1 MERPHQKFIELK
13 TCVLMNI
20 KIIAHGKISK
30 GPEFELIQIY
40 LKRFNHKVPKSSLN
54 TLHIYENG
62 SEEKDYN
69 RKIFEKKKVEK
80 NYIILDEKGE
90 NISSLEFANYLN
102 MLSNSGIK
110 DISIFI
116 GGAHGLPSKIK
127 ENALKS
133 ISFSNLVLPHKLI
146 RVILVEQL
154 YRAKCII
161 SNHPY
166 HKE

>member
-1 MERPHQKFIELK
+1 
-13 TCVLMNI
+13 MNI

-30 GPEFELIQIY
+30 GPELELIQRY
-40 LKRFNHKVPKSSLN
+40 MKRYNQKLPKCNLN
-54 TLHIYENG
+54 TLDIYENI
-62 SEEKDYN
+62 SEEKEYN
-69 RKIFEKKKVEK
+69 RKIAQKQKEEKK
-80 NYIILDEKGE
+80 YIILDEKGV
-90 NISSLEFANYLN
+90 NITSVELANYLN
-102 MLSNSGIK
+102 TLSNSGIK

-116 GGAHGLPSKIK
+116 GGAHGLPEKIK
-127 ENALKS
+127 ENAIKS

>member
-1 MERPHQKFIELK
+1 
-13 TCVLMNI
+13 MNI
-20 KIIAHGKISK
+20 KIIAHGRTPK
-30 GPEFELIQIY
+30 GPEFELIQRY
-40 LKRFNHKVPKSSLN
+40 LKRFNYKLPSSNLN
-54 TLHIYENG
+54 TLDIHEIG
-62 SEEKDYN
+62 SEEKEFN
-69 RKIFEKKKVEK
+69 RKILQKTKEEK
-80 NYIILDEKGE
+80 NYIILDENGE
-90 NISSLEFANYLN
+90 QFTSPGFANYLTK
-102 MLSNSGIK
+102 LSESGIK

-116 GGAHGLPSKIK
+116 GGAHGLSDEIK
-127 ENALKS
+127 KNAVKS

>member
-1 MERPHQKFIELK
+1 
-13 TCVLMNI
+13 MNI
-20 KIIAHGKISK
+20 KIIAHGKISR
-30 GPEFELIQIY
+30 GPEFELIQRY
-40 LKRFNHKVPKSSLN
+40 LKRFNNKLPKSNLN
-54 TLHIYENG
+54 ILEIYEIG

-69 RKIFEKKKVEK
+69 RKIFQKQKEEK
-80 NYIILDEKGE
+80 NYIILDERGE
-90 NISSLEFANYLN
+90 NITSVELANYLN
-102 MLSNSGIK
+102 RLSNSGIK

-116 GGAHGLPSKIK
+116 GGAHGLPNKIK
-127 ENALKS
+127 ENALRS

-146 RVILVEQL
+146 RVILTEQL

>member
-1 MERPHQKFIELK
+1 
-13 TCVLMNI
+13 MNI

-30 GPEFELIQIY
+30 GPELELIQRY
-40 LKRFNHKVPKSSLN
+40 MKRYNQKLPKCNLN
-54 TLHIYENG
+54 TLDIYENI

-69 RKIFEKKKVEK
+69 RKLAQKQKEEKK
-80 NYIILDEKGE
+80 YIIVDEKGV
-90 NISSLEFANYLN
+90 NITSLELANYLN
-102 MLSNSGIK
+102 TLSNSGIK

-116 GGAHGLPSKIK
+116 GGAHGLPEKIK
-127 ENALKS
+127 ENAIKS

>member
-1 MERPHQKFIELK
+1 MD
-13 TCVLMNI
+13 I

-30 GPEFELIQIY
+30 GPEFELIQRY
-40 LKRFNHKVPKSSLN
+40 LKRFNHKLPKCNLN
-54 TLHIYENG
+54 TLDIYEIG
-62 SEEKDYN
+62 SEEKDYY
-69 RKIFEKKKVEK
+69 RKLFQKQKIEK

-90 NISSLEFANYLN
+90 NITSVDLANYLN
-102 MLSNSGIK
+102 FLSNSGIK

-133 ISFSNLVLPHKLI
+133 ISFSNLILPHKLI
-146 RVILVEQL
+146 RVILSEQL

>member
-1 MERPHQKFIELK
+1 
-13 TCVLMNI
+13 MNI

-30 GPEFELIQIY
+30 GPEFELILRY
-40 LKRFNHKVPKSSLN
+40 LKRYNNKLPKSNLN
-54 TLHIYENG
+54 KLDIYEIG

-69 RKIFEKKKVEK
+69 RKIFKKQKEEK
-80 NYIILDEKGE
+80 NYIILDERGE
-90 NISSLEFANYLN
+90 NITSVELANYLN
-102 MLSNSGIK
+102 RLSNSGIK

-116 GGAHGLPSKIK
+116 GGAHGLPYKIK
-127 ENALKS
+127 ENALRS

-146 RVILVEQL
+146 RVILTEQL

>member
-1 MERPHQKFIELK
+1 
-13 TCVLMNI
+13 MNI
-20 KIIAHGKISK
+20 KIIAHGKVSR
-30 GPEFELIQIY
+30 GPEFDLILRY
-40 LKRFNHKVPKSSLN
+40 MKRFNNKLPKSNLN
-54 TLHIYENG
+54 NVDIYEIS

-69 RKIFEKKKVEK
+69 RKIFHKHKEKE

-90 NISSLEFANYLN
+90 NITSMELANYLN
-102 MLSNSGIK
+102 SLSNSGIK

-116 GGAHGLPSKIK
+116 GGAHGLPKKIK
-127 ENALKS
+127 ENALRS

-146 RVILVEQL
+146 RVILIEQL

>member
-1 MERPHQKFIELK
+1 
-13 TCVLMNI
+13 MNI

-30 GPEFELIQIY
+30 GPELELIQRY
-40 LKRFNHKVPKSSLN
+40 MKRYNRKLPKSNLN
-54 TLHIYENG
+54 TLDIYEII

-69 RKIFEKKKVEK
+69 RKILQKQKEEKK
-80 NYIILDEKGE
+80 YIILDEKGV
-90 NISSLEFANYLN
+90 NITSVELANYLN
-102 MLSNSGIK
+102 TLSNSGIK
-110 DISIFI
+110 DISILI

-127 ENALKS
+127 ENAIKS

>member
-1 MERPHQKFIELK
+1 
-13 TCVLMNI
+13 MNI
-20 KIIAHGKISK
+20 KIIAHGKIPK
-30 GPEFELIQIY
+30 GPEFELTQKYI
-40 LKRFNHKVPKSSLN
+40 KRFNHKFPKSNLN
-54 TLHIYENG
+54 NLTI
-62 SEEKDYN
+62 SEIVSDEKDYN
-69 RKIFEKKKVEK
+69 RKILQKENKKID
-80 NYIILDEKGE
+80 YIILDEKGE
-90 NISSLEFANYLN
+90 QITSEGLANYLN
-102 MLSNSGIK
+102 DLSKKGIK

-116 GGAHGLPSKIK
+116 GGAHGLPKKVK
-127 ENALKS
+127 ENAIKS

>member
-1 MERPHQKFIELK
+1 
-13 TCVLMNI
+13 MNI

-30 GPEFELIQIY
+30 GPELELIQRY
-40 LKRFNHKVPKSSLN
+40 MKRYNQKLPKCNLN
-54 TLHIYENG
+54 TLDIYENI
-62 SEEKDYN
+62 SEEKEYN
-69 RKIFEKKKVEK
+69 RKIAQKQKEEKK
-80 NYIILDEKGE
+80 YIILDEKGV
-90 NISSLEFANYLN
+90 NITSVELANYLN
-102 MLSNSGIK
+102 TLSNSGIK

-116 GGAHGLPSKIK
+116 GGAHGLPEKIK
-127 ENALKS
+127 ENAIKS

-146 RVILVEQL
+146 RVILAEQL

>member
-1 MERPHQKFIELK
+1 
-13 TCVLMNI
+13 MNI

-30 GPEFELIQIY
+30 GPEFELILRY
-40 LKRFNHKVPKSSLN
+40 LKRYNNKLPKSNLN
-54 TLHIYENG
+54 KLDIYEIG

-69 RKIFEKKKVEK
+69 RKIFKKQKEEK
-80 NYIILDEKGE
+80 NYIILDERGE
-90 NISSLEFANYLN
+90 NITSVELANYLN
-102 MLSNSGIK
+102 RLSNSGIK

-116 GGAHGLPSKIK
+116 GGAHGLPKKIK
-127 ENALKS
+127 ENALRS

-146 RVILVEQL
+146 RVILTEQL

>member
-1 MERPHQKFIELK
+1 
-13 TCVLMNI
+13 MNI

-30 GPEFELIQIY
+30 GPELELIQRY
-40 LKRFNHKVPKSSLN
+40 VKRYNHKSPKSNLN
-54 TLHIYENG
+54 TLDINEII
-62 SEEKDYN
+62 SEERDYN
-69 RKIFEKKKVEK
+69 RKLVQKQKEEKK
-80 NYIILDEKGE
+80 YIILDEKGL
-90 NISSLEFANYLN
+90 NITSVELANYLN
-102 MLSNSGIK
+102 TLSNSGIK

-116 GGAHGLPSKIK
+116 GGAHGLPEKIK
-127 ENALKS
+127 ENAIKS

>member
-1 MERPHQKFIELK
+1 
-13 TCVLMNI
+13 MNI
-20 KIIAHGKISK
+20 KIIAHGKIAK
-30 GPEFELIQIY
+30 GPEAELIQRY
-40 LKRFNHKVPKSSLN
+40 KERFNHNFPRTILKNLD
-54 TLHIYENG
+54 IYEIG
-62 SEEKDYN
+62 SEEKNYN
-69 RKIFEKKKVEK
+69 KILEREREER
-80 NYIILDEKGE
+80 NYIILDEGGDQ
-90 NISSLEFANYLN
+90 ITSVEFANYLN
-102 MLSNSGIK
+102 KLSSSGIK

-146 RVILVEQL
+146 RVILAEQL

>member
-1 MERPHQKFIELK
+1 
-13 TCVLMNI
+13 MNI

-30 GPEFELIQIY
+30 GPELELIQRY
-40 LKRFNHKVPKSSLN
+40 MKRYNQKLPKCNLN
-54 TLHIYENG
+54 TLDIYENI

-69 RKIFEKKKVEK
+69 RKIAQKQKEEKK
-80 NYIILDEKGE
+80 YIILDEKGV
-90 NISSLEFANYLN
+90 NITSLELANYLN
-102 MLSNSGIK
+102 TLSNSGIK

-116 GGAHGLPSKIK
+116 GGAHGLPRKIK
-127 ENALKS
+127 ENAIKS